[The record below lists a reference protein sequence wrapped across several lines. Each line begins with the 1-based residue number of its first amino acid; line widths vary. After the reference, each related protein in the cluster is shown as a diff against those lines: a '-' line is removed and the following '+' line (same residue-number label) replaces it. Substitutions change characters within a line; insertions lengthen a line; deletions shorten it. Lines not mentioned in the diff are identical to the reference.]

1 MDDRNQIEEIKNR
14 LNIVD
19 VVDKYVSLKK
29 TGANYSGLCPFH
41 KEKTGSFFVN
51 EDLQRYKCFGCGKS
65 GDIFNFVQEIEH
77 LDFKETLEKLANQA
91 GVKLDHVE
99 KNTKYKDLEDINY
112 IATKYYYKEL
122 KKDARATKYV
132 KERGLNQESIKNFGI
147 GYAPKYPNLL
157 QELNKAKKYTR
168 KQLIDSGLFT
178 LKENVLKEKFRDR
191 IMFPI
196 RSKRGKV
203 IGFTARILPDN
214 EYGPKYMNTPETPIF
229 HKKENLFAQYEAK
242 QEIRKQDLAIV
253 CEGSMDVISAHQHG
267 VKNIVAPLGT
277 SLTTEQLQSISQL
290 TKNVLFFFDSD
301 SAGQNALIRAFKIA
315 SQLGV
320 NPYAANSLPYKDIDE
335 LLQKEPEKFHKIIK
349 NKKEA
354 FSYILY
360 HELENKNLDKL
371 EDADTILNNIVP
383 LVRYVKDVNTR
394 RLYINRFEKITKL
407 HYGEESLRKNEVTKG
422 KITKLP
428 SKQKCFTD
436 FCGVYIK
443 NLLMYWPVQ
452 ENLLLDKKFI
462 KSEHWNKIYTEL
474 LELDESFTKENL
486 YNKFQND
493 PDLQKMIED
502 TIFSISE
509 INEDKTKAQEDI
521 KEIAKR
527 IKIDY
532 YKEEQKQLR
541 MKIAMNEE
549 LDNDEDKLKYL
560 NKLQKITKIIQDIQ
574 NE

>member
-157 QELNKAKKYTR
+157 QELNKTKKYTK

-354 FSYILY
+354 FSYILS

-371 EDADTILNNIVP
+371 EDADTILNNIVA

-407 HYGEESLRKNEVTKG
+407 HYGDESLRKNEVTKG

-452 ENLLLDKKFI
+452 ENLILDKKFI
-462 KSEHWNKIYTEL
+462 KSEHWYKIYSEL
-474 LELDESFTKENL
+474 LELGESFTKESL
-486 YNKFQND
+486 YSKFQND
-493 PDLQKMIED
+493 PELQKMIED

-541 MKIAMNEE
+541 TKIAMNEE
-549 LDNDEDKLKYL
+549 LDNDEDKIKYL